1 MNASQEKTRQEN
13 RPIVREVTGMKT
25 SIRNVGIFAHVDAG
39 KTTLTEQLLF
49 FAGAISAAGNVDKG
63 TSTTDT
69 MTVERERGI
78 SVRLATASF
87 EWQGVRVNL
96 VDTPGHV
103 DFCAEVERSLRALDC
118 AVLVISAV
126 EGVQAHTS
134 TIFGALQAMN
144 IPTLF
149 FINKIDRIGA
159 DALRVVSEIKTEL
172 TENVLLL
179 HLPENQGESD
189 ASVQK
194 VWQAGENDKPCHGTD
209 PAVGALIEAMA
220 EKDDVLLAK
229 FLAGEIISFSEL
241 DKTLAQATAACEHY
255 PVLLGVAK
263 NGLGVPDLL
272 DAIIRYLPGPQ
283 PGDDDPL
290 SAIVYRIDH
299 HPKLGKIAGVRV
311 FSGTISPRDSVV
323 NCTQAVTE
331 KVSQL
336 KKVQT
341 RKYEDIRV
349 LGAGDI
355 GVVCGLSNAG
365 VGDVLG
371 SDQNVPAACSLS
383 APLLTVV
390 VQPENEADFSKLS
403 SALSELTVEDPMLG
417 LEFLPDQRELHL
429 KITGWI
435 QIEVL
440 ESVLLARFKL
450 KAVFSS
456 PTVIYKETPSRAGF
470 GFERYWMP
478 KPCWAIMKLHIEPL
492 PTGSGVRYESN
503 IGVNDVA
510 LKYQNEVQQSLAGA
524 LRQGIKGWEVTDLK
538 ITLVEGEDHPV
549 HSRPGNFK
557 IATPMA
563 LMNGLVE
570 TDTTLLEPI
579 LAFRIT
585 APQELLGSITS
596 DLSRLRAS
604 FGAPEVQ
611 KARFV
616 LEGKIPAATSL
627 DYPVQLAS
635 RSGGKA
641 KIFARLCG
649 YEPCALE
656 LGETTSYRGISPL
669 DRAKYILK
677 ARGAISE

>member
-1 MNASQEKTRQEN
+1 MNT
-13 RPIVREVTGMKT
+13 PF
-25 SIRNVGIFAHVDAG
+25 RNVGIFAHVDAG

-49 FAGAISAAGNVDKG
+49 FAGAIPAAGKVDKG

-69 MTVERERGI
+69 MNVEKERGI
-78 SVRLATASF
+78 SVRLASASF
-87 EWQGVRVNL
+87 EWQGVRINL

-103 DFCAEVERSLRALDC
+103 DFCGEVERSLQALDC

-159 DALRVVSEIKTEL
+159 DALRVVSEITTEL
-172 TENVLLL
+172 TKNALLL
-179 HLPENQGESD
+179 QLPENEGEPE
-189 ASVQK
+189 AAVRQL
-194 VWQAGENDKPCHGTD
+194 WQADEDDTPGKGTSGELN
-209 PAVGALIEAMA
+209 ALIEALA
-220 EKDDVLLAK
+220 EKDDDLVASFLDGAVLP
-229 FLAGEIISFSEL
+229 FSEL
-241 DKTLAQATAACEHY
+241 DLILAQTTGACEYY

-263 NGLGVPDLL
+263 NGLGIPFLL
-272 DAIIRYLPGPQ
+272 EAIIRYLPGPSH
-283 PGDDDPL
+283 GNDDPL
-290 SAIVYRIDH
+290 SAIIYRIDH
-299 HPKLGKIAGVRV
+299 DTKLGKIAGVRV
-311 FSGTISPRDSVV
+311 FSGTISTRDSIA
-323 NCTQAVTE
+323 NRTKGLTE
-331 KVSQL
+331 KVSQI
-336 KKVQT
+336 KKMHT
-341 RKYEDIRV
+341 RKYEDMRILV
-349 LGAGDI
+349 AGDI
-355 GVVCGLSNAG
+355 GVVCGLSSAG

-371 SDQNVPAACSLS
+371 SDQHVPAACSLA
-383 APLLTVV
+383 APLLTVM
-390 VQPENEADFSKLS
+390 VQPANETDFSRLS
-403 SALSELTVEDPMLG
+403 SALSELTAEDPMLG

-440 ESVLLARFKL
+440 EAVLLARFKL

-456 PTVIYKETPSRAGF
+456 PTIIYKETPSRAGF

-492 PTGSGVRYESN
+492 PAGSGVQYASK

-510 LKYQNEVQQSLAGA
+510 LKYQNEVQQSIHDA
-524 LRQGIKGWEVTDLK
+524 LRQGTKGWEVTDLK

-570 TDTTLLEPI
+570 TGTTLLEPV
-579 LAFRIT
+579 LDFRIS
-585 APQELLGSITS
+585 APQELLGSISS
-596 DLSRLRAS
+596 DLSRLRAR
-604 FGAPEVQ
+604 FGAPEMQ
-611 KARFV
+611 GNRFA
-616 LEGKIPAATSL
+616 LAGQIPAATSL

-641 KIFARLCG
+641 KIFTRLCG

-656 LGETTSYRGISPL
+656 LGETTPYRGISPL

-677 ARGAISE
+677 ARGAITD